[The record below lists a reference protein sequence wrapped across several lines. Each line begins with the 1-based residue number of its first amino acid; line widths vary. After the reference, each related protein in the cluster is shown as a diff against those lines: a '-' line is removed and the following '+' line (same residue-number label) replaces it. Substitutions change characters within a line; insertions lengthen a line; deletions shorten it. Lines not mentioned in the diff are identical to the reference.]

1 MKIRYLE
8 TAKPGLVWLKRYFQT
23 QPQLD
28 QASTF
33 ENFEKAKHLLK
44 QHPQAGE
51 RFEDFLEVREIHIT
65 RSAFSILYTH
75 IDDTIFVIDIRDS
88 RGLRSAS
95 ALWKFTQELRG
106 KYGLEVKGKRPL

>member
-8 TAKPGLVWLKRYFQT
+8 TANPGLVWMKRNFQT

-28 QASTF
+28 QASAF

-51 RFEDFLEVREIHIT
+51 QFEDLLDMREIHIT
-65 RSAFSILYTH
+65 RTAFSILYTCS
-75 IDDTIFVIDIRDS
+75 DDTVFIIDIRDS
-88 RGLRSAS
+88 RGLRSAA
-95 ALWKFTQELRG
+95 ALRKFTQELRE
-106 KYGLEVKGKRPL
+106 KYGIGNPKA

>member
-8 TAKPGLVWLKRYFQT
+8 TAKPGLVWMKRYFQT

-28 QASTF
+28 QATAF
-33 ENFEKAKHLLK
+33 ENFEKAKLLLK
-44 QHPQAGE
+44 QHPHAGE
-51 RFEDFLEVREIHIT
+51 QFEDFLDVREIHIT
-65 RSAFSILYTH
+65 RSAFSILYTC

-95 ALWKFTQELRG
+95 ALRKFAAELRE
-106 KYGLEVKGKRPL
+106 KYKLGNPKP